1 METIIGKEFPKK
13 VIPLI
18 DSAKRSINTVVF
30 DWRWYPND
38 AGCPTQLFNQALVRA
53 SRRGVK
59 IQAVVN
65 NDSVVNILNSVGIL
79 ARHVTLKNLIHAK
92 LMIIDDSVVVIGS
105 HNYTQNAFSV
115 NQEISVILPI
125 DETMRDFFN
134 FFQSLWQ
141 A

>member
-1 METIIGKEFPKK
+1 MDIIIGNKFPQK

-18 DSAKRSINTVVF
+18 DSAKHSINIVVY

-38 AGCPTQLFNQALVRA
+38 PGCQVQLFNQAMVRA

-65 NDSVVNILNSVGIL
+65 NDALAKILIEQGID
-79 ARHVTLKNLIHAK
+79 ARLVATKSLIHAK
-92 LMIIDDSVVVIGS
+92 LMIIDNDLAVLGS
-105 HNYTQNAFSV
+105 HNYTQNAFCV
-115 NQEISVILPI
+115 NQEISVILPVY
-125 DETMRDFFN
+125 DKDVGFNN

-141 A
+141 F